1 MVLYA
6 KDIVETDVIFL
17 PLETNALDAARRMKE
32 KKHGFVIAVNNGK
45 PVGMVTEWDYLSK
58 IVAEEKDPKVVL
70 LKEIMTENLVS
81 VQGNQGIDLVSSLMA
96 QKGIRRILVMDQDKL
111 LGVITSKTIL
121 TRLGEYVN
129 RVSSQIARLQSPL

>member
-32 KKHGFVIAVNNGK
+32 KKHGFVIAINNGK

-58 IVAEEKDPKVVL
+58 IVAEEKDPKAVL
-70 LKEIMTENLVS
+70 LKEIMTENLVT
-81 VQGNQGIDLVSSLMA
+81 VQGNQGIDLVSNLMA